1 MTKKNHENNYGD
13 KRAEGPRMIDE
24 LYERDMDT
32 PVTNRTVF
40 LVQLEN
46 RDQFRSIRKDAQEL
60 RSDMDRQFTEVRN
73 DVTEL
78 RSDMDR
84 QFTEVR
90 NDVTELRND
99 LTELRNDLTELR
111 SDMDRQFTEVR
122 SEISQ
127 LTSRVDTL
135 ESKVDQLITK
145 SDITMKHVAFLTEKM
160 VEYFDRQKN

>member
-78 RSDMDR
+78 RNDLTELRSDMDR

-90 NDVTELRND
+90 NE
-99 LTELRNDLTELR
+99 LTELR

-160 VEYFDRQKN
+160 VEYFDRQKS